1 MSYLHRPQERIC
13 ANQQEEA
20 IRLSLDMNEG
30 RKQAEGEDQ
39 AREER
44 KARVEGMEGEEAGER
59 GHSCQRMAA
68 AAGGGASS
76 DNDL

>member
-1 MSYLHRPQERIC
+1 M
-13 ANQQEEA
+13 
-20 IRLSLDMNEG
+20 RLSLDINEECN
-30 RKQAEGEDQ
+30 QAEGEDQ

-44 KARVEGMEGEEAGER
+44 KAMVEGMEGEEAGER